1 MPLDTTRPS
10 SKEGRRVEFDIP
22 TKKENKKKT
31 MSFSQVAIGAFNAYN
46 RFNLG
51 PDDSNDTADVSFE
64 SGESFDQSD
73 AGRSENTCSVIGVQL
88 VESEDAETVA
98 SGEEG
103 SEPPTSVNNS
113 ETTVISLT
121 LEKPLGIV
129 LQEADSTNLNSGAK
143 VSKLKE
149 GGSAY
154 NSSFAN
160 QLPSS
165 KIMKVMGKDVSNMSF
180 DDVVDVFT
188 GAPSPLDIEFALP
201 LSSGDDGVDEVD
213 EETIS
218 HKEGTDDEEAAAI
231 DDSQLGE
238 ESFTMVNN
246 EVEPVANIP
255 PPTRKDRMPG
265 MQHLIAEMID
275 LKTRID
281 AEVEGANGVMEVL
294 ESNLDI
300 AKSENDALN
309 KKVDVLT
316 EQVATVE
323 SEKQKLEQMV
333 EEVTGQISVLVEE
346 MAELTSSLEAKGDE
360 KLKLEEVINEKEHE
374 ILLLSDAKNE
384 LESRL
389 KEKEDECTKL
399 TATLHDCRSESD
411 NKALEIE
418 ALTNENASLREDVAL
433 LEASNTDLE
442 ELLSSTK
449 NELAEVEANAVAL
462 KEEENAKN
470 QLKSLQEKLTKVE
483 EANGDLESMLKWKE
497 EDIIKLAASLQEARS
512 DSDSKNLENERLTR
526 ELAEARQQIST
537 MSAESATLKV
547 ELQTEN
553 KDLEG
558 TVDEMLQQYS
568 AMSKENATLLSS
580 LDEKCMESFNLCRR
594 VEKEEQLALK
604 IDKARNDLEVK
615 LEEKVRE
622 LAEARQQI
630 SAMSAENA
638 TLVDNL
644 NQLEEQKVELQTENK
659 DLEGTVDEML
669 QQYSAMSKE
678 NATLLS
684 SLDEKCMES
693 FNLCRRVEKE
703 EQLALKIDKARN
715 DLEVKLEEKVRENA
729 VLLLSLDEKCIE
741 SFELERSLDEKKEQ
755 ASMMIEQMDALESM
769 LQRSGQRAVELE
781 ETVQGSRFDS
791 KLKAREIERLNKE
804 LSLNTSILQESKK
817 NVDSLQNEV
826 VRLSDAAEQVS
837 KLLSDN
843 EGLSN
848 LVEVKTT
855 IIGDLEIQLQEA
867 NDLTSVLEE
876 ELGTVKFDNQALNE
890 KVEELG
896 HQVESIEAKKQDI
909 TSMMQE
915 QVAVLEAEKQEL
927 TDKMRNASEQ
937 ISKMSSENATL
948 RSSLGEETMTNRDLE
963 QSNEEKQQ
971 QVTKLIEEVEL
982 VTASK
987 CELEAE
993 LKRKVTEVATLE
1005 QEMKE
1010 STRSLTKQID
1020 ELSEQLVA
1028 VESIKE
1034 SLVES
1039 SDKMKE
1045 QISAITSENAT
1056 LQTALGEKGIKNQE
1070 LGQLVTEKEN
1080 LISKLIEE
1088 RRLLE
1093 SDMKTKKEQLAQ
1105 LEKALEEAQSNKKE
1119 LECQI
1124 KEAISK
1130 SRKSELDYA
1139 ASVEKVELLELV
1151 ISQKDKVAADLLE
1164 ALNEMMTSSDDRD
1177 EELAILTDENNELG
1191 AKLDEAN
1198 VKISR
1203 MHAKMQGLRVERNN
1217 AIARVQEMISGN
1229 SSLLETKVKE
1239 VSTRLDSEFAEL
1251 QQRVESLDADILEL
1265 QSKNENLEKENTKLR
1280 KDNDAAQERIASLSS
1295 AKKHVTFSATC
1306 APPNDLGIIAS
1317 GGMKNST
1324 FVSPASSYTSGK
1336 VAEQV
1341 SKALEL
1347 AKLKLKKGS
1356 E

>member
-22 TKKENKKKT
+22 TKKEKKKT
-31 MSFSQVAIGAFNAYN
+31 TRSFSQVAIGALNAYN

-73 AGRSENTCSVIGVQL
+73 AGRSENTSSVIGVQL

-98 SGEEG
+98 SSDEEG
-103 SEPPTSVNNS
+103 SEPPSSVNNS
-113 ETTVISLT
+113 GTTVLSLT

-129 LQEADSTNLNSGAK
+129 LQEADSTSLNSGAK

-154 NSSFAN
+154 NSSFAS

-165 KIMKVMGKDVSNMSF
+165 KIMKVMGRDVSNMGF
-180 DDVVDVFT
+180 DDVVDVFS

-201 LSSGDDGVDEVD
+201 LSGDVGVDEFN
-213 EETIS
+213 EETNF
-218 HKEGTDDEEAAAI
+218 HEEGTDDEATAAM

-238 ESFTMVNN
+238 ESFTMVNS
-246 EVEPVANIP
+246 EVQPVAVSRN
-255 PPTRKDRMPG
+255 RMAG
-265 MQHLIAEMID
+265 MQNLIAEMAK
-275 LKTRID
+275 LKTQID
-281 AEVEGANGVMEVL
+281 AELEGANGVMDVL
-294 ESNLDI
+294 ESNLDT
-300 AKSENDALN
+300 AKSENKTLS
-309 KKVDVLT
+309 KKIDLLT
-316 EQVATVE
+316 DQVATVE

-333 EEVTGQISVLVEE
+333 EEMTGQISVLVEE
-346 MAELTSSLEAKGDE
+346 MAELTSSLEEKGDE
-360 KLKLEEVINEKEHE
+360 KLELEEVIKEKEHE
-374 ILLLSDAKNE
+374 ILQLSDAKNE

-389 KEKEDECTKL
+389 KEKEDECIKL
-399 TATLHDCRSESD
+399 TANLHDCRSESD

-418 ALTNENASLREDVAL
+418 ALTKENASLREDVAL

-449 NELAEVEANAVAL
+449 NELAEVEANAVTL
-462 KEEENAKN
+462 KEEVAWAKSEIAGLLEAERQLLEYKENAQNQLKSLQEKLTKAEEANGEAERQLLEYKENAKN
-470 QLKSLQEKLTKVE
+470 QLKSLQEKLTKIE

-537 MSAESATLKV
+537 MSAESETLVDSLNQRLSSVEEQLEGAKRDNVALEQQKV
-547 ELQTEN
+547 ELRTEN
-553 KDLEG
+553 KDLEE

-604 IDKARNDLEVK
+604 L
-615 LEEKVRE
+615 
-622 LAEARQQI
+622 
-630 SAMSAENA
+630 
-638 TLVDNL
+638 
-644 NQLEEQKVELQTENK
+644 
-659 DLEGTVDEML
+659 
-669 QQYSAMSKE
+669 
-678 NATLLS
+678 
-684 SLDEKCMES
+684 
-693 FNLCRRVEKE
+693 
-703 EQLALKIDKARN
+703 DKARN

-729 VLLLSLDEKCIE
+729 VLLSSLDEKCIE

-755 ASMMIEQMDALESM
+755 VSMMIEQMDALESM
-769 LQRSGQRAVELE
+769 LQRSGQRAAELE
-781 ETVQGSRFDS
+781 ETVQDSRFDS
-791 KLKAREIERLNKE
+791 KNKAREIERLNKE
-804 LSLNTSILQESKK
+804 LSLNTSVLQESKK

-867 NDLTSVLEE
+867 NDLTSVLEK
-876 ELGTVKFDNQALNE
+876 ELGTVKFENQALNE
-890 KVEELG
+890 KNEELG

-927 TDKMRNASEQ
+927 TDKMSDASEQ
-937 ISKMSSENATL
+937 ISKISSENATL

-971 QVTKLIEEVEL
+971 QVMKLIEEVEL

-993 LKRKVTEVATLE
+993 LKKKVTEVATLE
-1005 QEMKE
+1005 QEMQE
-1010 STRSLTKQID
+1010 STGSLTKQID

-1056 LQTALGEKGIKNQE
+1056 LQTALGEKGVKNQE

-1093 SDMKTKKEQLAQ
+1093 SDMKTKREQLTQ

-1139 ASVEKVELLELV
+1139 ASAEKVELLELV

-1265 QSKNENLEKENTKLR
+1265 QSKNENLERENNKLR

-1317 GGMKNST
+1317 GGMKHST
-1324 FVSPASSYTSGK
+1324 FVSPASSYTSGSGFFDPE